1 MAVDLSIL
9 ILTHKRP
16 KLFKRCV
23 ESVLSKYENCSDK
36 FHLEIL
42 VNNDSDTTDLIEYKE
57 IKSDLIKYSY
67 FKSDD
72 LSDVYMHLINSAHG
86 EHIYILEDDDILLSS
101 FFDVYYNNRN
111 KDLILGLYYPEYGLK
126 DISKFMFR
134 KESYK
139 FNYFLNNIFNKDY
152 IKFFQLGQI
161 IFKKS
166 IFNTI
171 IKGNYIDNDVYL
183 FKNLNTDTIHL
194 SNKLLYK
201 QTTDGND
208 NISFNH
214 LNLNNNFILRDIYEY

>member
-57 IKSDLIKYSY
+57 
-67 FKSDD
+67 FKSDY

-86 EHIYILEDDDILLSS
+86 EHIYILEDDDILLNS
-101 FFDVYYNNRN
+101 FFDVYYNNRD

-214 LNLNNNFILRDIYEY
+214 LNTDTNFKLREVNV

>member
-57 IKSDLIKYSY
+57 

-86 EHIYILEDDDILLSS
+86 EHIYILEDDDILLNS
-101 FFDVYYNNRN
+101 FFDVYYNNRD

-214 LNLNNNFILRDIYEY
+214 LNTDTNFKLREVNV

>member
-1 MAVDLSIL
+1 M
-9 ILTHKRP
+9 
-16 KLFKRCV
+16 FK
-23 ESVLSKYENCSDK
+23 
-36 FHLEIL
+36 
-42 VNNDSDTTDLIEYKE
+42 
-57 IKSDLIKYSY
+57 
-67 FKSDD
+67 
-72 LSDVYMHLINSAHG
+72 
-86 EHIYILEDDDILLSS
+86 
-101 FFDVYYNNRN
+101 
-111 KDLILGLYYPEYGLK
+111 
-126 DISKFMFR
+126 

-171 IKGNYIDNDVYL
+171 IKGNYIDNDVFL

-214 LNLNNNFILRDIYEY
+214 LNTDTNFKLRELNV